1 MNVKIDTNE
10 KFHVIRIEASELSA
24 NMTAALMESL
34 LSVLGMKVKNLIVNG
49 QDIQKLDNAAAE
61 AMLNAHDSFVA
72 ENASFVLFG
81 LRPEVKKIFDQDDRF
96 EGMQIVPTLSEASDI
111 VYMEEIER
119 EFDA

>member
-1 MNVKIDTNE
+1 MIVKIDTNE
-10 KFHVIRIEASELSA
+10 KFHVIQIGEADLSA
-24 NMTAALMESL
+24 NMTATLLESL
-34 LSVLGMKVKNLIVNG
+34 LAVLEMKVKNLIVNG

-61 AMLNAHDSFVA
+61 VMLNAHDRFVA

-81 LRPEVKKIFDQDDRF
+81 LKPGLKRMFDRDDRF

-119 EFDA
+119 GFDA